1 MRSATGWGDQEVSMR
16 ARNAAFA
23 LLCLLPVIVGG
34 CSEANR
40 ETAPVELIATV
51 DQDIQLIDINSPPD
65 PDADPIGTIQLRAIV
80 KRISTPTLPVDT
92 TFLDVQLRRYRVSY
106 RRTDG
111 GTLVPA
117 SFVRSISGI
126 VVTGGGATPIND
138 FLVFELDALS
148 RAPFVALLPNNGGR
162 DPETGRQIVEMDIII
177 DIFGE
182 TLSGEAVSARAVF
195 PLTFCAGCTA

>member
-1 MRSATGWGDQEVSMR
+1 MK

-23 LLCLLPVIVGG
+23 LLCLLLMIVGG

-51 DQDIQLIDINSPPD
+51 NQDIQLIDIRNPPD
-65 PDADPIGTIQLRAIV
+65 PDSEADRIGTIQLRAIV
-80 KRISTPTLPVDT
+80 KRGSTPTLPIDT

-117 SFVRSISGI
+117 SFVRTISGL
-126 VVTGGGATPIND
+126 VVTGGGATTVND
-138 FLVFELDALS
+138 FLVFEFDALS

-162 DPETGRQIVEMDIII
+162 DPETGRLIVEMDVII

-182 TLSGEAVSARAVF
+182 TLSGEDVSARAVF